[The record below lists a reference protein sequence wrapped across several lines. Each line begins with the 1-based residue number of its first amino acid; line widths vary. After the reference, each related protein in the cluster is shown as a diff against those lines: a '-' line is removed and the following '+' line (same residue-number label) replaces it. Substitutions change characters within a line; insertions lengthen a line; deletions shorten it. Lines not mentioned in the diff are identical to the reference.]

1 MGNLVSVTMKKRIS
15 FIFLTSALL
24 LGLLVVRTAWIQ
36 FVMGKELQAKAID
49 SRLRNIDVKAK
60 RGIIYDRNGSP
71 LAISVSADSV
81 YAVPSQVRRSNR
93 IDEIV
98 NALSQVL
105 ELDKEEVRDKLNK
118 KVAFQWIKRRVSD
131 EKIKQ
136 LKELDFP
143 GINFVEENRRYYPKG
158 KLAAHILGFAGID
171 NQGLN
176 GIELTYDKELRG
188 VSGKIMIEY
197 DAAGREIPNAMHQY
211 IPPVDGHSLY
221 LTIDETIQYIAEREL
236 DQVMKIKQAK
246 RGTIIV
252 LDIKT
257 GDILALANRPVFDP
271 NNFADYDQGTW
282 RNIAIS
288 DAYEPGSTF
297 KTITAAGAMEEN
309 VVKPTDRFYDPGY
322 IKVGKETVKCWRSY
336 RPHGSQSFVEGVQNS
351 CNPVFV
357 TVGLRQG
364 KDRFYKYLEGFGFGQ
379 KTGIELPGEA
389 TGILVPKSRAKDIDL
404 ATMSIGQANA
414 VTPIQL
420 IRAVAAIAND
430 GWLMKPQ
437 LVKEIRDY
445 DGKLLKKIEPEPV
458 RQVISKNTSEEL
470 RAILET
476 VVSEGT
482 GKNAYL
488 EGYKVAGKTGTAQKI
503 LPGGGYSSNEYI
515 ASFIGFAPADHPR
528 IAALVIVDSPQ
539 GVYYGGQVAAPVFK
553 NVVLDTLRYLEVPP
567 EITGEAKFM
576 EEKIIVPDV
585 KNKKINIVTKE
596 LKSLG
601 LKVQV
606 EGQGDKVIIQL
617 PPAGSQVIKGSTT
630 ILYTQDENSDQ
641 VIVPDLT
648 GRTIKEASIILS
660 ELGLEMAPQGSGL
673 AVIQEPQPG
682 SKVDKGTSV
691 RVKFLSP
698 NEEHHEET
706 IGP

>member
-1 MGNLVSVTMKKRIS
+1 MVSLTMKKRIS
-15 FIFLTSALL
+15 FIFLISALL
-24 LGLLVVRTAWIQ
+24 LGLLVARAAWIQ
-36 FVMGKELQAKAID
+36 LIMGKELQAKAID

-81 YAVPSQVRRSNR
+81 YAVPSQIRRSQR
-93 IDEIV
+93 ADEI
-98 NALSQVL
+98 AETLSKVL
-105 ELDKEEVRDKLNK
+105 ELDKEEILAKINK
-118 KVAFQWIKRRVSD
+118 KVAFEWIKRRVPD
-131 EKIKQ
+131 EKVKE
-136 LKELDFP
+136 LKELDLP
-143 GINFVEENRRYYPKG
+143 GINFVEENQRYYPKG
-158 KLAAHILGFAGID
+158 TLGAHILGFAGID

-211 IPPVDGHSLY
+211 IPPIDGNSIY
-221 LTIDETIQYIAEREL
+221 LTIDETIQYIIEREL

-246 RGTIIV
+246 RGAILV
-252 LDIKT
+252 LDVKT
-257 GDILALANRPVFDP
+257 GEILALANRPVFDP
-271 NNFADYDQGTW
+271 NNYADYDKGTW
-282 RNIAIS
+282 RNFAIS

-297 KTITAAGAMEEN
+297 KTVTAAGAMEEN
-309 VVKPTDRFYDPGY
+309 VVKPNDRFYDPGY
-322 IKVGKETVKCWRSY
+322 IKVGKETIKCWSRT
-336 RPHGSQSFVEGVQNS
+336 PHGSQSFIEGVQNS

-389 TGILVPKSRAKDIDL
+389 NGILVPKTRAKDIDL

-420 IRAVAAIAND
+420 TRAVAAIAND

-445 DGKLLKKIEPEPV
+445 EGKLVRKNDPEPQ
-458 RQVISKNTSEEL
+458 RQVISKTTSEEL

-476 VVSEGT
+476 VVSDGT
-482 GKNAYL
+482 GSKAYI

-503 LPGGGYSSNEYI
+503 LPGGGYSTSEYI
-515 ASFIGFAPADHPR
+515 ASFAGFAPADNPR

-539 GVYYGGQVAAPVFK
+539 GIYYGGQVAGPVFR
-553 NVVLDTLRYLEVPP
+553 NIILDTLRYLQIPP
-567 EITGEAKFM
+567 ELEQKPQTASGQIT
-576 EEKIIVPDV
+576 VPDV
-585 KNKKINIVTKE
+585 KDKNTEAAVKE
-596 LKSLG
+596 LKA
-601 LKVQV
+601 LKLEVKV
-606 EGQGDKVIIQL
+606 EGNGDKIISQL
-617 PPAGSQVIKGSTT
+617 PPAGTPVQKGSLVV
-630 ILYTQDENSDQ
+630 LYSQLNESQ
-641 VIVPDLT
+641 QIVVPDLT
-648 GRTIKEASIILS
+648 GRTIKEASKILNDI
-660 ELGLEMAPQGSGL
+660 GLRMAPQGSGL
-673 AVIQEPQPG
+673 AALQEPYPG
-682 SKVDKGTSV
+682 TEVEQGTIVKVQFS
-691 RVKFLSP
+691 SP
-698 NEEHHEET
+698 NEEPHEET

>member
-1 MGNLVSVTMKKRIS
+1 MKKRIS

-136 LKELDFP
+136 LKELDLP

-641 VIVPDLT
+641 VVVPDLT

>member
-1 MGNLVSVTMKKRIS
+1 MKKRIS

-641 VIVPDLT
+641 VVVPDLT

>member
-1 MGNLVSVTMKKRIS
+1 MGNLVSINMKKRIG

-81 YAVPSQVRRSNR
+81 YAVPSQVRRSAR
-93 IDEIV
+93 IEEI
-98 NALSQVL
+98 AESLSDIL
-105 ELDKEEVRDKLNK
+105 ELDKGEIIKKLEK
-118 KVAFQWIKRRVSD
+118 KVAFEWIARRVPD

-136 LKELDFP
+136 LKDLDLP
-143 GINFVEENRRYYPKG
+143 GINFVEENQRYYPKG
-158 KLAAHILGFAGID
+158 KLAAHVLGFAGID
-171 NQGLN
+171 NQGLS
-176 GIELTYDKELRG
+176 GIELTYDKELKG

-197 DAAGREIPNAMHQY
+197 DAAGREIPHAMHQY
-211 IPPVDGHSLY
+211 IPPVDGNSIY
-221 LTIDETIQYIAEREL
+221 LTIDETIQYIVEREL

-246 RGTIIV
+246 RGAVIV
-252 LDIKT
+252 IDVPT

-282 RNIAIS
+282 RNFAIS

-297 KTITAAGAMEEN
+297 KTVTAAGALEEK

-322 IKVGKETVKCWRSY
+322 IKVGKERISCWSRT
-336 RPHGSQSFVEGVQNS
+336 PHGSQSFVEGVQNS

-364 KDRFYKYLEGFGFGQ
+364 KERFYKYLDGFGFGQ

-389 TGILVPKSRAKDIDL
+389 IGILVPKSRAKDIDL

-420 IRAVAAIAND
+420 VRAVAAIAND

-437 LVKEIRDY
+437 IVKEIRDVESNLV
-445 DGKLLKKIEPEPV
+445 KSIEPEPV
-458 RQVISKNTSEEL
+458 RQVISKTTSDEL
-470 RAILET
+470 RGILET

-482 GKNAYL
+482 GSKAYL

-503 LPGGGYSSNEYI
+503 LPGGGYSSSEYI
-515 ASFIGFAPADHPR
+515 ASFIGFAPADNPR

-539 GVYYGGQVAAPVFK
+539 GVYYGGQVAGPVFK
-553 NVVLDTLRYLEVPP
+553 NVLLDTLRYLQEPP
-567 EITGEAKFM
+567 EIENQ
-576 EEKIIVPDV
+576 EKLAENLVTVGNV
-585 KNKKINIVTKE
+585 KGKSLEDAAKE
-596 LKSLG
+596 LKASE
-601 LKVQV
+601 LKVIT
-606 EGQGDKVIIQL
+606 EGQGDRVLTQL
-617 PPAGSQVIKGSTT
+617 PPAGAKVQKNSIVM
-630 ILYTQDENSDQ
+630 LYAQNPDSDQ
-641 VIVPDLT
+641 VIVPDLK
-648 GRTIKEASIILS
+648 GLTIKDASKILN
-660 ELGLEMAPQGSGL
+660 EINLEIAPQGSGL
-673 AVIQEPQPG
+673 AALQEPEPG
-682 SKVDKGTSV
+682 TTVEQGTIV
-691 RVKFLSP
+691 KVKFLSP
-698 NEEHHEET
+698 NEEPDEET

>member
-1 MGNLVSVTMKKRIS
+1 MKKRIS

-136 LKELDFP
+136 LKELDLP

-585 KNKKINIVTKE
+585 KNKKINIVIKE

>member
-136 LKELDFP
+136 LKELDLP

-641 VIVPDLT
+641 VVVPDLT